1 MWSIARM
8 FGAGGNRRPARTA
21 TQADTIS
28 SSSAEADPRGKI
40 TVAAEVSHV
49 SLEGVHGTVN
59 VPGHEAGFWSQW
71 WAFSGPAILVS
82 VGYMDPGNW
91 GTDLQGG
98 AQFKYVLLW
107 VVGMASLMAIFMQV
121 IAARLGVVTGKD
133 LAQCCRDWYP
143 RWARWPNWLL
153 CEVAIGACDL
163 AEVLGSAVALNLMF
177 HIPLLWAVIITG
189 LDVLLLL
196 GLQRFG
202 MRTIEA
208 VVLLLVATISVCY
221 FIEIFILPQTQP
233 SFAEMGLALVSPSF
247 RQAGMLYVAIG
258 IIGATVMPH
267 NLYLHSALVQT
278 RRLGKDERSIRRGIR
293 FNTIDSTVALTIA
306 FFVNAAIM
314 VLAAMVF
321 FGKESLTAPGGE
333 VVTFNADS
341 DWIRVAYL
349 TLAPLLGTAAASTLF
364 AVALFASGQSST
376 ITGTLAGQVVMEGF
390 MHWRLS
396 PWIRRLITR
405 TLAILPAVLVIG
417 LRGDSSVTDLLT
429 LSQVVLALQLPFAM
443 FPLLLFS
450 SSRERM
456 GNWKLGWF
464 LLIGGWGSAA
474 LITAMDIFALPDS
487 LQQAWKII
495 IGG

>member
-1 MWSIARM
+1 MSKLEGQRTPIDDSDGVRAP
-8 FGAGGNRRPARTA
+8 GSGGLA
-21 TQADTIS
+21 
-28 SSSAEADPRGKI
+28 
-40 TVAAEVSHV
+40 VAPSDGHV
-49 SLEGVHGTVN
+49 SLEGVHGSVKL
-59 VPGHEAGFWSQW
+59 PDHRAGFWRQW

-98 AQFKYVLLW
+98 AQYKYGLLW

-121 IAARLGVVTGKD
+121 ISARLGVVTGKD
-133 LAQCCRDWYP
+133 LAQCCRDWFP
-143 RWARWPNWLL
+143 RWTRWPNWLL

-221 FIEIFILPQTQP
+221 FIEIFVLPQTQP
-233 SFAEMGLALVSPSF
+233 SFAEMGLALVSPNL
-247 RQAGMLYVAIG
+247 RRAGMMYVAIG

-293 FNTIDSTVALTIA
+293 FNTIDSSVALTIA
-306 FFVNAAIM
+306 FFVNAAIL
-314 VLAAMVF
+314 VLAATVF
-321 FGKESLTAPGGE
+321 YKPLHTPQAL
-333 VVTFNADS
+333 ADGYTLVAGTKISPES

-396 PWIRRLITR
+396 PWVRRLITR
-405 TLAILPAVLVIG
+405 TLAILPAVFIIG

-429 LSQVVLALQLPFAM
+429 LSQVVLALQLPLAM
-443 FPLLLFS
+443 FPLLLFT
-450 SSRERM
+450 SSRKRM
-456 GNWKLGWF
+456 GKWKLGWF
-464 LLIGGWGSAA
+464 LLIAGWGSAA
-474 LITAMDIFALPDS
+474 LIAAMDVYGLPDS
-487 LQQAWKII
+487 LRQAWKVIL
-495 IGG
+495 GG

>member
-1 MWSIARM
+1 MRKPERQRTQIDDSDCICTS
-8 FGAGGNRRPARTA
+8 GNRGLAVAP
-21 TQADTIS
+21 
-28 SSSAEADPRGKI
+28 SAG
-40 TVAAEVSHV
+40 HV
-49 SLEGVHGTVN
+49 SLEGVHGTVEL
-59 VPGHEAGFWSQW
+59 PDHRAGFWPQW

-82 VGYMDPGNW
+82 VGYMDPGNG
-91 GTDLQGG
+91 GTDLQAG
-98 AQFKYVLLW
+98 AQYKFGLLW

-121 IAARLGVVTGKD
+121 IAARLGAVTGKD

-143 RWARWPNWLL
+143 RWTRWPNWLMS
-153 CEVAIGACDL
+153 EVAIGACDL

-208 VVLLLVATISVCY
+208 IVLLLVTTIGVCY
-221 FIEIFILPQTQP
+221 FIEIFVLPQTQP
-233 SFAEMGLALVSPSF
+233 SFSEMGLALVSPNF
-247 RQAGMLYVAIG
+247 RHAGMIYVAIG

-278 RRLGKDERSIRRGIR
+278 RRLGKDERSIRRAIR
-293 FNTIDSTVALTIA
+293 FNTIDSIVALTAA

-321 FGKESLTAPGGE
+321 FGKESVTVSGGE
-333 VVTFNADS
+333 VVTFSPDS
-341 DWIRVAYL
+341 DWIRIAYL

-396 PWIRRLITR
+396 PWVRRLITR
-405 TLAILPAVLVIG
+405 TLAILPAVFVIG

-443 FPLLLFS
+443 FPLLLFTS
-450 SSRERM
+450 SHKKM
-456 GNWKLGWF
+456 GKWKLGWF
-464 LLIGGWGSAA
+464 LLIAGWGSAL
-474 LITAMDIFALPDS
+474 LITAMDIFGLPDS
-487 LQQAWKII
+487 LQEAWKVIC
-495 IGG
+495 GG